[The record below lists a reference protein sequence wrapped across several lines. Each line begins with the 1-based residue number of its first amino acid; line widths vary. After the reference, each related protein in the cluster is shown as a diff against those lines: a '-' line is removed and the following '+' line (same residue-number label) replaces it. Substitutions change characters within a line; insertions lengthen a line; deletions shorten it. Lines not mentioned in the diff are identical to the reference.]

1 MLPSPCPPWPVGAAE
16 EAPAA
21 PPRAANP
28 SRRPSTPTGPSSAND
43 PPLVPAA
50 GCAPRPDVL
59 APYIRATRRTT
70 GAARAPR
77 SGSRGPTGVK
87 GAFTKALDGFHRLGF
102 KSRGCDRTTLSGRA
116 VDPRNDVQR
125 KISSTFHKTSAG
137 PRHRVDCLVR
147 RLTRRTHVSTFGP
160 DRAMPAKTL
169 SATVALAALAAVQ
182 ACEICHL
189 HYYHKVRETRMSAS
203 VASAEL
209 FIRFFPSNARRSA
222 DLAFP
227 SAFR

>member
-1 MLPSPCPPWPVGAAE
+1 
-16 EAPAA
+16 
-21 PPRAANP
+21 
-28 SRRPSTPTGPSSAND
+28 
-43 PPLVPAA
+43 
-50 GCAPRPDVL
+50 
-59 APYIRATRRTT
+59 
-70 GAARAPR
+70 
-77 SGSRGPTGVK
+77 
-87 GAFTKALDGFHRLGF
+87 
-102 KSRGCDRTTLSGRA
+102 
-116 VDPRNDVQR
+116 VQR

-137 PRHRVDCLVR
+137 PRHRIDCLVR
-147 RLTRRTHVSTFGP
+147 RLTRRTLVSTFGP

-222 DLAFP
+222 DLTLP

>member
-1 MLPSPCPPWPVGAAE
+1 M
-16 EAPAA
+16 
-21 PPRAANP
+21 
-28 SRRPSTPTGPSSAND
+28 
-43 PPLVPAA
+43 
-50 GCAPRPDVL
+50 
-59 APYIRATRRTT
+59 
-70 GAARAPR
+70 
-77 SGSRGPTGVK
+77 
-87 GAFTKALDGFHRLGF
+87 
-102 KSRGCDRTTLSGRA
+102 
-116 VDPRNDVQR
+116 
-125 KISSTFHKTSAG
+125 
-137 PRHRVDCLVR
+137 R

-222 DLAFP
+222 DLAIP